1 MNKRKSRGA
10 KFAEGEQAVCL
21 NPAAAERN
29 GGHPP
34 IGTVLRATKRSG
46 GTLRPTRRNA
56 THRTARLIFTA

>member
-21 NPAAAERN
+21 TPAAAERN

-34 IGTVLRATKRSG
+34 IGTVLRATKRNG
-46 GTLRPTRRNA
+46 AVGK
-56 THRTARLIFTA
+56 